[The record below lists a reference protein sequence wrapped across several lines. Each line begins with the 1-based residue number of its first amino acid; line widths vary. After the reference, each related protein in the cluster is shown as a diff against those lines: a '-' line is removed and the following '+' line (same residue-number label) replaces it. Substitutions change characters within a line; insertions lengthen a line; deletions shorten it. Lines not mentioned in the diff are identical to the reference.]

1 MDNQRRLSE
10 FTKVPTWRAPH
21 SYLTEEKMG
30 AIFKRFPY
38 GSSSYIPLLIGYRCG
53 LRIGETF
60 GLLWDDID
68 FEAKTLIVA
77 REK

>member
-1 MDNQRRLSE
+1 
-10 FTKVPTWRAPH
+10 
-21 SYLTEEKMG
+21 MG